1 MALPASKPAHGGFMA
16 FYRGAY
22 WHEHRIPINLA
33 LHILG
38 TAAGILLLIASATM
52 ISFWWALTYPVVHVI
67 PGLIGHRLFERAEA
81 VGDTR
86 IFRTDVP
93 GWWFV
98 VANHIMTGRMIWAL
112 VTLRWLR

>member
-1 MALPASKPAHGGFMA
+1 MVQPSATRGTFMQ

-22 WHEHRIPINLA
+22 WDEHRVPVNLA
-33 LHILG
+33 FHIFG
-38 TAAGILLLIASATM
+38 TVAGLTLLIASAT
-52 ISFWWALTYPVVHVI
+52 IIASWWAVAFPVVHVL

-81 VGDTR
+81 VGDAR

-98 VANHIMTGRMIWAL
+98 AANHMMTGRMIWAL
-112 VTLRWLR
+112 VTLRWLG